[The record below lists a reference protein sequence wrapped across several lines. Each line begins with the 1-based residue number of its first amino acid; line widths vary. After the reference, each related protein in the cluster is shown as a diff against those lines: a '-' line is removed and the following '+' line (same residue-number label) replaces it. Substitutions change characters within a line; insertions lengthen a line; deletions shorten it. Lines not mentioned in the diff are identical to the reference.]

1 MSRAVS
7 IATYGYVA
15 EQNVLS
21 EPLSITIVEDNN
33 IITSLVDDNNL
44 SVEVDE

>member
-15 EQNVLS
+15 EQNILS
-21 EPLSITIVEDNN
+21 EPLSVN
-33 IITSLVDDNNL
+33 IVDDNNIN
-44 SVEVDE
+44 VEVD